1 MVKCVL
7 CKVYHLKKG
16 RLLFPV
22 PSGRAQ
28 PRSRL
33 GRPKGEKGPEPR
45 RPPLKNKR
53 KKDTKKDPF
62 RSLNNNRVALK
73 RPIPS
78 GPRETRLLFC
88 KLLFPFFCGKKGP
101 DTPFFIPFLAGSL
114 ATVDGRGPFGPHVKP
129 AKGKKKGVHIFF
141 LLPSRSPQRNPL
153 SRSFPPGVSLRSPG
167 RREVSVGFLWGLN
180 GRRKNE
186 GKEKRTCPPPQRA
199 SHAGAGKD
207 GAEVVFPFERVLRP
221 VAAWRLGVL
230 WGRV

>member
-1 MVKCVL
+1 MPRGRSVSLFFLRAKGAHHQPISHSTDRSSLRVSFRAGIRWLRGWWWHCVF
-7 CKVYHLKKG
+7 
-16 RLLFPV
+16 FPT
-22 PSGRAQ
+22 
-28 PRSRL
+28 
-33 GRPKGEKGPEPR
+33 EKRGS
-45 RPPLKNKR
+45 N
-53 KKDTKKDPF
+53 